1 MNPLSTDYLTKTDMK
16 PTRYIL
22 LFILI
27 SSCVSLQESP
37 VSGTKRAYAY
47 SWADEVKMGK
57 EYDPQIVAAFGLLDD
72 PEMTAYVVRV
82 GNEVLAESHLRRD
95 DTKAMFKNT
104 EFTFRVLDS
113 PVVNAFALP
122 GGYNYVTRGLL
133 AHLENEAQLAMVL
146 GHEVGHVAA
155 RHASQQALTQTA
167 GSLLVIGGAVLAETV
182 LGGGGQQVMDLGGG
196 AAQLLFLSYSR
207 DAERESDRLGVE
219 YAARA
224 GYLAAEGSKFFTS
237 LKRMSEASGQRIPSH
252 LSSHPDPGDREVD
265 IRRRSERFKEQGYAQ
280 ETIAR
285 DRYLAAIDGIMVGE
299 NPREGFV
306 KDGLFIH
313 PDLKFQFGVP
323 SGWRVQ
329 NGKSAVV
336 MVEAN
341 QKAVMQFTIVS
352 DVSSPAE
359 AVDQIGNQE
368 GVTVIDRQAV
378 SGSSFGAYRMIA
390 EMSDDKGNVYTF
402 HITALKHGDNL
413 YRFVGYS
420 LKSDFSAYQS
430 AFSSATGAFDQLT
443 NQTYLDVKPTR
454 LRVITTTRQDAFKNF
469 LPNPM
474 PMNLTP
480 DEIAIMNQVFL
491 DDVIPTGTKI
501 KIPI

>member
-1 MNPLSTDYLTKTDMK
+1 MK
-16 PTRYIL
+16 HTRYIL
-22 LFILI
+22 LFVLI

-57 EYDPQIVAAFGLLDD
+57 EYDPQIVAEFGLLDD
-72 PEMTAYVVRV
+72 ADMTAYVVRV

-155 RHASQQALTQTA
+155 RHASQQALTQSA
-167 GSLLVIGGAVLAETV
+167 GSLLVIGGAVLTETI
-182 LGGGGQQVMDLGGG
+182 LGGGGAQVMELGSG

-207 DAERESDRLGVE
+207 DAESESDRLGVE

-237 LKRMSEASGQRIPSH
+237 LKRISAASGQRIPTH

-265 IRRRSERFKEQGYAQ
+265 IKRRSDRFKEQGYAQ

-341 QKAVMQFTIVS
+341 QKAVMQFSMVS
-352 DVSSPAE
+352 DVSTPAE

-368 GVTVIDRQAV
+368 GVTVLDRQAV
-378 SGSSFGAYRMIA
+378 SGSQFGAYRMIA
-390 EMSDDKGNVYTF
+390 EVKDDKGNTYNFYIV
-402 HITALKHGDNL
+402 ALKQGSNL

-430 AFSSATGAFDQLT
+430 AFSSATGAFAVLT
-443 NQTYLDVKPTR
+443 NQTYLNVKPTR
-454 LRVITTTRQDAFKNF
+454 LRVITTTRRDAFKNF

-474 PMNLTP
+474 PLTVTP

-491 DDVIPTGTKI
+491 DDVIPAGTKI

>member
-1 MNPLSTDYLTKTDMK
+1 MK
-16 PTRYIL
+16 QIRYIL
-22 LFILI
+22 LFLLI

-37 VSGTKRAYAY
+37 VSGKKRAYAY
-47 SWADEVKMGK
+47 SWAEEVRMGK
-57 EYDPQIVAAFGLLDD
+57 EYDPQIVAEFGLLEDA
-72 PEMTAYVVRV
+72 EMTAYVERV
-82 GNEVLAESHLRRD
+82 GNDVLAESHLRRD
-95 DTKAMFKNT
+95 ETNAMFKNT

-167 GSLLVIGGAVLAETV
+167 GSLLVIGGAVLTETI
-182 LGGGGQQVMDLGGG
+182 LGSGGQQVMELGGG

-207 DAERESDRLGVE
+207 DAESESDRLGVE

-237 LKRMSEASGQRIPSH
+237 LKRISAASGQRIPTH

-265 IRRRSERFKEQGYAQ
+265 IKRRSDRFKEQGYAQ

-285 DRYLAAIDGIMVGE
+285 DRYLAAIDGMMIGE

-306 KDGLFIH
+306 NDGLFIH

-323 SGWRVQ
+323 NGWRVQ

-336 MVEAN
+336 MVEAS
-341 QKAVMQFTIVS
+341 QKAVMQFTMVS
-352 DVSSPAE
+352 DVSTPAE

-368 GVTVIDRQAV
+368 GLTVLDRQAV
-378 SGSSFGAYRMIA
+378 SGSQFGAYRMIA
-390 EMSDDKGNVYTF
+390 EVTDDKGTPYNFYVV
-402 HITALKHGDNL
+402 ALKQGDNL

-420 LKSDFSAYQS
+420 LKSDYSAYQS
-430 AFSSATGAFDQLT
+430 AFSSLTGAFAQLT
-443 NQTYLDVKPTR
+443 NQTYLNATPTR

-474 PMNLTP
+474 PLNLTP

>member
-1 MNPLSTDYLTKTDMK
+1 MTTF
-16 PTRYIL
+16 RF
-22 LFILI
+22 LFLFTLI

-37 VSGTKRAYAY
+37 VSGKKRAYAY
-47 SWADEVKMGK
+47 SWADEVRMGK
-57 EYDPQIVAAFGLLDD
+57 EYDPQIVAEFGLLDD
-72 PEMTAYVVRV
+72 AEMTAYVVRV

-104 EFTFRVLDS
+104 DFTFRVLDS

-155 RHASQQALTQTA
+155 RHASQQALTQSA
-167 GSLLVIGGAVLAETV
+167 GSLLVIGGAVLTETV
-182 LGGGGQQVMDLGGG
+182 LGGGGAQVMELGGG

-207 DAERESDRLGVE
+207 DAESESDRLGVE

-237 LKRMSEASGQRIPSH
+237 LKRISAASGQRIPTH

-265 IRRRSERFKEQGYAQ
+265 IKRRSDRFKEQGYAQ

-323 SGWRVQ
+323 SGWQVQ

-336 MVEAN
+336 LYESN
-341 QKAVMQFTIVS
+341 QKAIMQFGMVS
-352 DVSSPAE
+352 DVSTPAE

-368 GVTVIDRQAV
+368 GVTVLDRQSI
-378 SGSSFGAYRMIA
+378 SGSPFGAYRMIA
-390 EMSDDKGNVYTF
+390 EVQDDKGNAYNF
-402 HITALKHGDNL
+402 HIVALKHGDNL

-420 LKSDFSAYQS
+420 LKSDFGTYQS
-430 AFSSATGAFDQLT
+430 TFDRATGAFAQLT
-443 NQTYLDVKPTR
+443 NQTYLNVQPTR
-454 LRVITTTRQDAFKNF
+454 LRVITTTRQGTFSSF

-474 PMNLTP
+474 PLTVTP

-491 DDVIPTGTKI
+491 DDVIPAGTKI

>member
-1 MNPLSTDYLTKTDMK
+1 MK
-16 PTRYIL
+16 HTRYIL
-22 LFILI
+22 LFLLI

-57 EYDPQIVAAFGLLDD
+57 EYDPQIVAEFGLLDD
-72 PEMTAYVVRV
+72 AEMTAYVVRV

-155 RHASQQALTQTA
+155 RHASQQALTQSA
-167 GSLLVIGGAVLAETV
+167 GSLLVIGGAVLTETV
-182 LGGGGQQVMDLGGG
+182 LGSGGAQVMELGSG

-207 DAERESDRLGVE
+207 DAESESDRLGVE

-237 LKRMSEASGQRIPSH
+237 LKRISAASGQRIPTH
-252 LSSHPDPGDREVD
+252 LSSHPDPGDREID
-265 IRRRSERFKEQGYAQ
+265 IKRRSDRFKEQGYAQ

-306 KDGLFIH
+306 KDGMFIH

-341 QKAVMQFTIVS
+341 QKAVMQFSMVS
-352 DVSSPAE
+352 DVSTPAE

-368 GVTVIDRQAV
+368 GVTVLDRQAV
-378 SGSSFGAYRMIA
+378 SGSQFGAYRMIA
-390 EMSDDKGNVYTF
+390 EVKDDKGTPYNFYIV
-402 HITALKHGDNL
+402 ALKQGSNL

-420 LKSDFSAYQS
+420 LKTDFSAYQS
-430 AFSSATGAFDQLT
+430 AFSSATGAFAVLT
-443 NQTYLDVKPTR
+443 NQTHLNVKPTR
-454 LRVITTTRQDAFKNF
+454 LRVITTTRQGTFSSF

-474 PMNLTP
+474 PLTVTP

-491 DDVIPTGTKI
+491 DDVIPAGTKI